1 MIKVGLPTAL
11 VYGFEREN
19 GVYEITSTVYKEENL
34 MEKVIVHSF
43 TGEAQ
48 DFFNHFSD
56 VNPDVIVTM
65 GGSKNLWHHISK
77 YNTHNYIISKWIHS
91 EEILTDEALA
101 NLIATE
107 ATNWACDSLNAV
119 YNSKELPFF
128 SVFTGAYKTD
138 KDRILRSYNSLV
150 SQTYK
155 NWEWVVVDD
164 SPEGYEDTWSIL
176 TELAKKDY
184 RVKVHRILPVSGGN
198 IGLVKNRAASLSNG
212 NYLLEM
218 DHDDALISTCFE
230 DLKKAIQE
238 FPDAGFFYTNVAEPY
253 EDGQMR
259 QYTKTIGSREE
270 WYANPQNSFVW
281 AYGGHEWVEADG
293 KKYLSHYY
301 PNINPKTI
309 RFNIGMPNHA
319 RVWNRD
325 VYNKVSKHNKFIS
338 VADDYEL
345 IVRTFLETTMVHV
358 PKLLYLQYNN
368 RNSTVDNNRKDINRK
383 ARLIKDFYD
392 KQIHERI
399 IELGYHDFEWKE
411 DLQRANLL
419 QNDMGDLKYFEDENI
434 LNKIAMIKETKTPPT
449 PTFATKLNNINENI
463 KNQYQNNN
471 PFNHI
476 VLDDFVEDKN
486 YLKQVLS
493 EFDEYNLWGWD
504 SSKYSSENQVKK
516 FFSPWCDENILD
528 MPTKTKKLIDYLN
541 SDEVIKKI
549 EYLTGI
555 NGLKAD
561 SFLLGGGMHRI
572 DSSGKL
578 SIHADSSKHAKT
590 NLYRRV
596 NLLLYLNENWQE
608 SWGGTLQLW
617 DKTLTNMD
625 VEIQPVFNRAVLF
638 STTKDSYHG
647 HPHPLNTPEGVSRY
661 SIALYYYSEDM
672 PSDQKA
678 EFDSAQWVEPVQNI
692 ESNKIQNKS
701 NMIKE
706 TKTRPTLAF
715 ATMCKNEEHVIGQ
728 VLDAVAP
735 YIDYLVVADNG
746 STDRTLEIVQEFMD
760 RTGIPGEIHRDEWF
774 GFDVNKNMMM
784 EYVHGKTDYVLH
796 LDADDILAG
805 DFSFNFDDAG
815 FDNYF
820 MTMKRGTSTWKATV
834 IYDNRLRWKFCGAAH
849 TIIKCLD
856 KPNGYSTGDLSS
868 RGWVIAD
875 GVGSRAFD
883 PKKFLYDAERL
894 TNQFWNTLTD
904 DPDDL
909 FTRSVFYTAQSYMDY
924 GQGDSY
930 EQALKWNKLYLKLK
944 NTWIEEAFE
953 AQMRISLCMMN
964 IEGYTKNQIVEE
976 MEKAITIFPDRAE
989 PRVRLGKYLNK
1000 IGDHHMAYYYLN
1012 QAKEMDL
1019 DTVKEKYI
1027 LFVDNTAYGKYIND
1041 ELSVACYWTGRYDRG
1056 LQLINEIINDVT
1068 FINDRPRLVENINH
1082 FTNKMN
1088 DKQTYNA

>member
-19 GVYEITSTVYKEENL
+19 GVHEITSTVYKEENL
-34 MEKVIVHSF
+34 MEKVIVHSY

-48 DFFNHFSD
+48 NFFDHFSNI
-56 VNPDVIVTM
+56 NPDIIVTM
-65 GGSKNLWHHISK
+65 GGAKNLWHHISK
-77 YNTHNYIISKWIHS
+77 YSAHNYILSKWVHS
-91 EEILTDEALA
+91 EEILTDEELA
-101 NLIATE
+101 NLIAIE
-107 ATNWACDSLNAV
+107 ATNWACNSLNTV

-138 KDRILRSYNSLV
+138 RDRILRSYNSLV
-150 SQTYK
+150 AQTYK
-155 NWEWVVVDD
+155 NWEWTIVDD
-164 SPEGYEDTWSIL
+164 SPEGYEDTWSVL
-176 TELAKKDY
+176 TELSKKDY

-230 DLKKAIQE
+230 DLKMAIQE

-259 QYTKTIGSREE
+259 QYTKTIGTRDE

-281 AYGGHEWVEADG
+281 GYGGHEWVEADG

-319 RVWNRD
+319 RVWHRE

-345 IVRTFLETTMVHV
+345 IVRTFLETIMVHV
-358 PKLLYLQYNN
+358 PKMLYLQYNN
-368 RNSTVDNNRKDINRK
+368 RNSTVDNNRTDINRK
-383 ARLIKDFYD
+383 ARLIKDHYD
-392 KQIHERI
+392 LAIHNRI
-399 IELGYHDFEWKE
+399 LELGHQDTEWIE
-411 DLQRANLL
+411 ELGCANKL
-419 QNDMGDLKYFEDENI
+419 QNDMDRLKYHDDEVV
-434 LNKIAMIKETKTPPT
+434 LNKIA
-449 PTFATKLNNINENI
+449 NI
-463 KNQYQNNN
+463 K
-471 PFNHI
+471 
-476 VLDDFVEDKN
+476 DK
-486 YLKQVLS
+486 K
-493 EFDEYNLWGWD
+493 
-504 SSKYSSENQVKK
+504 
-516 FFSPWCDENILD
+516 
-528 MPTKTKKLIDYLN
+528 M
-541 SDEVIKKI
+541 
-549 EYLTGI
+549 
-555 NGLKAD
+555 
-561 SFLLGGGMHRI
+561 
-572 DSSGKL
+572 
-578 SIHADSSKHAKT
+578 
-590 NLYRRV
+590 
-596 NLLLYLNENWQE
+596 
-608 SWGGTLQLW
+608 
-617 DKTLTNMD
+617 
-625 VEIQPVFNRAVLF
+625 
-638 STTKDSYHG
+638 
-647 HPHPLNTPEGVSRY
+647 
-661 SIALYYYSEDM
+661 
-672 PSDQKA
+672 
-678 EFDSAQWVEPVQNI
+678 
-692 ESNKIQNKS
+692 
-701 NMIKE
+701 
-706 TKTRPTLAF
+706 KTRPTLAF

-746 STDRTLEIVQEFMD
+746 STDRTLEIVQQFMD

-805 DFSFNFDDAG
+805 DFSFNFEDVG

-834 IYDNRLRWKFCGAAH
+834 IYDNSLRWKFCGAAH

-856 KPNGYSTGDLSS
+856 KPNGHSTGDLSN

-894 TNQFWNTLTD
+894 TKQFWNTLTE

-930 EQALKWNKLYLKLK
+930 EQALKWNKLYLRLK
-944 NTWIEEAFE
+944 DTWIEEAFE

-976 MEKAITIFPDRAE
+976 MEKAIAMFPDRAE
-989 PRVRLGKYLNK
+989 PRVRLGNYLNK

-1012 QAKEMDL
+1012 QAKEMNL
-1019 DTVKEKYI
+1019 EAVKEKYI
-1027 LFVDNTAYGKYIND
+1027 LFVDNTSYGEYIND
-1041 ELSVACYWTGRYDRG
+1041 ELAVACFWTGRYDRG
-1056 LQLINEIINDVT
+1056 LQLINEIVNDPR
-1068 FINDRPRLVENINH
+1068 FINDRPRLIDNINH
-1082 FTNKMN
+1082 FMN
-1088 DKQTYNA
+1088 RINSKETHNA